1 MLKRPNIKLVLDT
14 HVFLWLINGDKD
26 LSSKGTEVILK
37 NAEDGSIALSA
48 ISLWEISMLYARRRI
63 LLNQPCLN
71 WINRS
76 LEAPGIVLCPLTP
89 EIAVESSTLPGIF
102 HGDPA
107 DRIIVATARVLSVP
121 LVTKDQQIL
130 NYREE
135 SYLEC
140 IKA

>member
-1 MLKRPNIKLVLDT
+1 MLKSPNTKLVLDT
-14 HVFLWLINGDKD
+14 HTFLWLVNGEKD
-26 LSSKGTEVILK
+26 LSIKAKEIILK
-37 NAEDGSIALSA
+37 NAEDGSIAISA
-48 ISLWEISMLYARRRI
+48 ISLWEISMLHSRERI

-71 WINRS
+71 WIRRS
-76 LEAPGIVLCPLTP
+76 LDAPGIVLCPLTP
-89 EIAVESSTLPGIF
+89 EIAVESSSLPGTF

-121 LVTKDQQIL
+121 LVTKDQRIL
-130 NYREE
+130 DYGAQ

>member
-121 LVTKDQQIL
+121 LVTKDQRIL